1 MKKTMCISHGDKG
14 GVGKSMTSAVM
25 VERLLMEGVE
35 RLALIE
41 GDANNRDVGERYQDV
56 TEIRAGF
63 LPLNRPGA
71 EAADAV
77 TRLATWIE
85 IEDPDALVVNL
96 PSNAGETLDGL
107 SGILRGACD
116 GLGIRLVATY
126 SLGLTDALTAGMV
139 KSLQIGLLSHIDPEN
154 RAVIYPLFA
163 GNKSRYLW
171 ARSSDRG
178 KYPMREIE
186 MPALA
191 AHASLDRLNNTP
203 GRIVTLGEHGVPGW
217 LVVDRIN
224 VAEWVHAA
232 MRAMDP
238 ILQENDHEE
247 R

>member
-1 MKKTMCISHGDKG
+1 MKKTMFISHGDKG
-14 GVGKSMTSAVM
+14 GVGKSMTAAIM
-25 VERLLMEGVE
+25 VERLLMEGVG

-41 GDANNRDVGERYQDV
+41 GDANRDVGDRYQDV

-85 IEDPDALVVNL
+85 TEDPDALVVNL
-96 PSNAGETLDGL
+96 PGSAGETLDGL
-107 SGILRGACD
+107 SRILRGVCD
-116 GLGIRLVATY
+116 GLGIRLVVTY

-139 KSLQIGLLSHIDPEN
+139 KSLQTGLLSSVDPEN
-154 RAVIYPLFA
+154 RAVVYPLFS
-163 GNKSRYLW
+163 GSKNRFLW

-191 AHASLDRLNNTP
+191 AHASLDKLLNTP
-203 GRIVTLGEHGVPGW
+203 GRMVELGERGAPGW

-238 ILQENDHEE
+238 ILQEGE
-247 R
+247 